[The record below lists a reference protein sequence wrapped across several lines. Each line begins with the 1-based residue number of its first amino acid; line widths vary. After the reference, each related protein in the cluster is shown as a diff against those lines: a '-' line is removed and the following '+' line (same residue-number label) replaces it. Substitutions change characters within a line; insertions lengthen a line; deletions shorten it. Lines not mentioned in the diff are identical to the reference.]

1 MVFWSLSFIW
11 YKIAYLSFGP
21 VSVIFFRLI
30 ISTVFLIL
38 ISFAIKKF
46 QRIEKK
52 DVKYFFLLAFFEP
65 FIYFIG
71 ESYGIKY
78 VSSTLASVIVS
89 TIPLF
94 TPIMA
99 YYVYKEKF
107 TWFNFMGIFL
117 SMIGIL
123 LIVLNNN
130 TEKPA
135 YLKGV
140 GLMFIAVLGAV
151 GYSFFVK
158 KLVNK
163 YNPFMLVCYQN
174 LFGMGLF
181 MPLFFIIEYKSF
193 QINAIETRPLFA
205 IIQLALFAS
214 SLAFV
219 LFTFSVRRIGI
230 SKATALVNVIPVFT
244 AIFAYFI
251 IQEPLSVI
259 KFVGIFIVIAGLL
272 LSQMRRHIK
281 KELILD
287 DGQNISGEY

>member
-1 MVFWSLSFIW
+1 MVLWSLSFIW

-21 VSVIFFRLI
+21 ITVIFFRLI
-30 ISTVFLIL
+30 IATLFLFF
-38 ISFAIKKF
+38 ISLTIKKF
-46 QRIEKK
+46 QKIEKQ
-52 DVKYFFLLAFFEP
+52 DIKYFILLAFFEP
-65 FIYFIG
+65 LIYFLG

-99 YYVYKEKF
+99 YYLYKEKF
-107 TWFNFMGIFL
+107 TWLNFIGIFI
-117 SMIGIL
+117 SIAGIM

-130 TEKPA
+130 SENPGHI
-135 YLKGV
+135 KGII
-140 GLMFIAVLGAV
+140 LMFIAVFGAV

-174 LFGMGLF
+174 LFGMLF
-181 MPLFFIIEYKSF
+181 FLPLFFILEYKSF
-193 QINAIETRPLFA
+193 PVFSINTRALLA
-205 IIQLALFAS
+205 VVQLALFAS

-219 LFTFSVRRIGI
+219 LFTFSVRKIGI
-230 SKATALVNVIPVFT
+230 SKATALVNLIPVLT
-244 AIFAYFI
+244 AVFAFFI
-251 IQEPLSVI
+251 LNETLSLFKLI
-259 KFVGIFIVIAGLL
+259 GIIVVIAGLL
-272 LSQMRRHIK
+272 LSQSKRHLK
-281 KELILD
+281 KQLVLD